1 MDVLEQL
8 NVFRLHHKGELK
20 TFNTS
25 LDMEKYIINAYP
37 EIEYVISRS
46 PNSV

>member
-8 NVFRLHHKGELK
+8 DIFRLYHKGELK
-20 TFNTS
+20 VFNNS
-25 LDMEKYIINAYP
+25 LEMERYIINAYP
-37 EIEYVISRS
+37 KIEYVISRS

>member
-8 NVFRLHHKGELK
+8 NVFRLYHKGELK

-25 LDMEKYIINAYP
+25 SEMITYIIKAYP